1 MGTLLFF
8 AGYEELSVSSG
19 DAARLTDLCMRQAI
33 VCRDAR
39 FLEDRYIFRASL
51 FSARRLKRECAARG
65 IEISVLHRA
74 GLPALLYRYRHR
86 YGIAL
91 GALLCAA
98 IIALSG
104 GVIWDIRVD
113 GNRRLSEAEVID
125 ELRECGLKVGAKKRD
140 INAARIENSLLIVND
155 DIAWISINL
164 RGTVAQV
171 EIIEREIA
179 EDEEEPDAANL
190 VATQEG
196 EIYLFEEVRGNI
208 LLKIGDRVDKGE
220 LIVSGIYESAGGSLR
235 YTCAKGRVLAK
246 VEDEFS
252 VDIPL
257 EYEKKVYT
265 GRVYTEKRLVFFE
278 KEIKIYSNCR
288 NLSASCDKIE
298 IVEYLD
304 VLGGGELPVGVR
316 TVEYHEYVM
325 LRTERTED
333 EAKALALEGAEG
345 SLSEMAAESD
355 ILGVTKE
362 WESAD
367 GHVRLRCRVRRIKN
381 IAEQRKIDVSI
392 FP

>member
-1 MGTLLFF
+1 MGALLFL
-8 AGYEELSVSSG
+8 AGYEELSASSG
-19 DAARLTDLCMRQAI
+19 DAAALADLCMRRAI
-33 VCRDAR
+33 ACREAEFVDG
-39 FLEDRYIFRASL
+39 RYVFRTSL
-51 FSARRLKRECAARG
+51 FSARRLKKECRTLG
-65 IEISVLHRA
+65 IELSVLRRA

-91 GALLCAA
+91 GALLCTL

-104 GVIWDIRVD
+104 GVIWDIRID
-113 GNRRLSEAEVID
+113 GNRRLSEDDVIA
-125 ELRECGLKVGAKKRD
+125 ELRECGLKVGTKKRG
-140 INAARIENSLLIVND
+140 INASRLENALLIIND
-155 DIAWISINL
+155 DIAWISINI

-179 EDEEEPDAANL
+179 EDEEAPDAANL

-196 EIYLFEEVRGNI
+196 EIYLFEDVRGNI
-208 LLKIGDRVDKGE
+208 LLKIGDRVDRGE
-220 LIVSGIYESAGGSLR
+220 LIVSGIYESAGGALR
-235 YTCAKGRVLAK
+235 YTCARGRVLAR

-265 GRVYTEKRLVFFE
+265 GKVYTEKRLVFFE

-298 IVEYLD
+298 IVEYPD

-325 LRTERTED
+325 LCAERSED
-333 EAKALALEGAEG
+333 EAKALALEAADS
-345 SLSEMAAESD
+345 SLSLMAAESD
-355 ILGVTKE
+355 ILGVSRE
-362 WESAD
+362 WELTEGS
-367 GHVRLRCRVRRIKN
+367 VRLRYRVRRIKN
-381 IAEQRKIDVSI
+381 IAEQRKIDVSVL
-392 FP
+392 P